1 MCGIILVSS
10 SSKKRLNSS
19 RICVVPSSLY
29 SKQGDMLPS
38 QFNVPLKNY
47 FQMPWL
53 CHIFQEYGTEFFK
66 GNFVCWTC
74 SKSINLNRNFWCKQH
89 VYHLK
94 GLTINSASSLT
105 FFDRVFNITI
115 KDNVEVIEF
124 ARILYTQSC
133 WLDYIF
139 KYCHIL

>member
-1 MCGIILVSS
+1 MCGIILVSA

-29 SKQGDMLPS
+29 SKHGDMLPS
-38 QFNVPLKNY
+38 QVNVPLKT
-47 FQMPWL
+47 
-53 CHIFQEYGTEFFK
+53 IFKCFDFATSFKNMLEFLK

-74 SKSINLNRNFWCKQH
+74 SKSINLNRNFSCKQH

-94 GLTINSASSLT
+94 GLTINVASSLT

-124 ARILYTQSC
+124 TRMLYT
-133 WLDYIF
+133 
-139 KYCHIL
+139 